1 MMKES
6 SSIATVD
13 EMEHFAI
20 DSARQLEV
28 IVSSPVNDTFIALAR
43 SIAASSHTLLS
54 PHGFNRVQSYVNF
67 CNA

>member
-28 IVSSPVNDTFIALAR
+28 IVSSPGNDTWLLWLDLLLLAIILYYR
-43 SIAASSHTLLS
+43 HMVSIVCNLL
-54 PHGFNRVQSYVNF
+54 
-67 CNA
+67 

>member
-28 IVSSPVNDTFIALAR
+28 IVSFPGNDTFVALAR

-54 PHGFNRVQSYVNF
+54 PHGFNCMQSFVNF

>member
-20 DSARQLEV
+20 DSARQLY
-28 IVSSPVNDTFIALAR
+28 IYR
-43 SIAASSHTLLS
+43 SDCIFS
-54 PHGFNRVQSYVNF
+54 RQ
-67 CNA
+67 